1 MDKKAEYLRVNRAI
15 FGHESF
21 RSVQG
26 EIIET
31 AMSGQDVF
39 VLWKL
44 SCTYPRKEG
53 EQDKGEGGEQQD
65 KGEGGEQKD

>member
-31 AMSGQDVF
+31 AMSGKDVF
-39 VLWKL
+39 VLL
-44 SCTYPRKEG
+44 PT
-53 EQDKGEGGEQQD
+53 GGG
-65 KGEGGEQKD
+65 KKKTTKV